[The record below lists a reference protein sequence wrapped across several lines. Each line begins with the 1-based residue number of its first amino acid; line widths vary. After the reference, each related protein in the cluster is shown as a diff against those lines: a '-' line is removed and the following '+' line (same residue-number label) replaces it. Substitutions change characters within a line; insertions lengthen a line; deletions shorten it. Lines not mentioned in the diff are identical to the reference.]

1 MSTYLRPIA
10 VAVSLAIAVPPC
22 VLWTA
27 PALAQGKKP
36 KTLREQLPENARA
49 KWDSAIALYQR
60 QNWDGAEADFMQA
73 YELSKNPRVLFNVA
87 ICEKNRGRYSR
98 AISFFRRELAEGQ
111 GNLTPQEEAEV
122 KNAIAGL
129 EKFVSDLTVE
139 VNEPGAKVLVDGTE
153 VGTTPLNKPISVE
166 VGERRVTIQKAGF
179 ADATKTVTVSGGVAA
194 KVSLT
199 IEPITRMNVVKV
211 SVVGPPNAVV
221 KIDGKEV
228 GPAPYTGRV
237 AVTAEP
243 HQFSA
248 EAPGWVSATQSLVV
262 REGEPMNLTLQLS
275 QEQQKGKLIVTTR
288 PEGAT
293 IEIDGKVV
301 GASRFEGPVDAQ
313 THQIVVKKQGYY
325 TWSYDV
331 DVPRGG
337 ERTLTASLNE
347 DRNTSFVPWLIGTIV
362 VLGAS
367 TAAVIFIA
375 TPNDEKPVQGSLP
388 PNIVEHQAFRW

>member
-22 VLWTA
+22 ALWTA

-60 QNWDGAEADFMQA
+60 QNWDGAQADFMQA

-98 AISFFRRELAEGQ
+98 AISFFRRELTEGQ
-111 GNLTPQEEAEV
+111 GSLTPQEETEV
-122 KNAIAGL
+122 KSAIAGL

-139 VNEPGAKVLVDGTE
+139 VNEPGAKVLVDGAE
-153 VGTTPLNKPISVE
+153 VGVTPLNKPVSVE

-211 SVVGPPNAVV
+211 AVVGPPNAVV

-237 AVTAEP
+237 TVTAEP

-248 EAPGWVSATQSLVV
+248 EAPGWVSATQSIVV

-337 ERTLTASLNE
+337 ERALTASLNE